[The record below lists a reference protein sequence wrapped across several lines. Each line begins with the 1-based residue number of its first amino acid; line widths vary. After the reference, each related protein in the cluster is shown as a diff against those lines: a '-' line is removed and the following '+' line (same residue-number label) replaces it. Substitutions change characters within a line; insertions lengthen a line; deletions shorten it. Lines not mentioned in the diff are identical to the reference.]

1 MQIRLLS
8 CDAVRPDRRAIAQAF
23 EEYALL
29 SPADAREQTSFLLEG
44 SEIELDIDDAHQ
56 SSAFRAFRKH
66 QIEYE
71 IVE

>member
-8 CDAVRPDRRAIAQAF
+8 CDAVRPDRRAIAQAL

-29 SPADAREQTSFLLEG
+29 SPADAREQVGFLLEG
-44 SEIELDIDDAHQ
+44 SEVDVDVDDAHQ